1 VNAVAIAVP
10 DSAELKRVEK
20 AIRLAAQAARSLD
33 SARIG
38 DVIGRHLIAP
48 EDDEDDEAYETLVDF
63 LETVLATSRGMTV
76 EVLVIARDGGQRA
89 EEVRDG
95 SENGD
100 EPPDGGG

>member
-1 VNAVAIAVP
+1 VNAVAVAVP

-38 DVIGRHLIAP
+38 DVIGRHQLTAGNG
-48 EDDEDDEAYETLVDF
+48 DAEAIDF
-63 LETVLATSRGMTV
+63 LETVLAASQGMTV

-95 SENGD
+95 SENGHQ
-100 EPPDGGG
+100 PPDGDG